1 MNQISAWAIKKP
13 IPTIVLFLCLA
24 LFGAISFEEL
34 RINNSPDIDIPTV
47 TATVTRQGAAP
58 TEMETQVA
66 RLVEDS
72 VSGLSNVEH
81 IRSTVNEGVSTTA
94 IEFQMGT
101 NIDRATQDVR
111 NAVSSIRSNLPADIL
126 EPTIQRVEATGQPI
140 LTYVVDAPDMAPDEL
155 SWFVDNDIA
164 KAILTVNGVS
174 KITRSG
180 GVDREIRI
188 RLDPDRLMSLG
199 ITAAEISETLDAENV
214 NEPGGRTTFGEGE
227 QTIRTVGSADSV
239 EALAQKR
246 IPLQDGRSVKLADIA
261 KVESGWA
268 EPRQR
273 ARLGEEEVIAFS
285 VYRSVGSSEV
295 DVAERVRDELAQF
308 QGEHPDVEIE
318 EITSSTDWVLE
329 GYHAAIEALWL
340 GALLAVVVVWFFLRD
355 IRATLI
361 SSVALPL
368 SLLPTFAVMY
378 AFNQSLNN
386 ITLLGIALVVGI
398 LVDDAIVEI
407 ENIVRHMRTS
417 GKSAYES
424 AIEAADE
431 IGLAVVATT
440 FAIIAVFM
448 PVAFMPGIP
457 GQFFKAF
464 AIAVCFSV
472 FFSLV
477 VARLLTPLMGAYLM
491 KAGGKHDDQ
500 PRWISP
506 YLKLLRA
513 TLHHR
518 WITIAA
524 GIAFFIGSMVLA
536 GMLPTDFL
544 PAADRGRS
552 VLSVELA
559 PGASLAETDAVTQKA
574 VAMLQE
580 RPEVTSVYSALGSEH
595 SGRGMMSSTSSEV
608 RKATVTVNLK
618 PRGERELSQQEF
630 EAEMGPKLAE
640 IPGARLRFGADGRS
654 GAKIELRLVSDDP
667 EALSEAVGTVSRQ
680 MRDIEGLHNVASTA
694 ALARPELIIKPKPEK
709 AAALGVTTRAI
720 ARTADVAT
728 LGDHEQNLPKFNLKD
743 RQINIR
749 VMLEEDARSDIA
761 RIETLQVPSGNGSVP
776 LSSVADISLGSGPN
790 QIDRVDR
797 SRSATIEAELIGMT
811 IGEADE
817 KVRALPAMQNLPD
830 GVKRVPAGDIER
842 MQELFDGF
850 KVAIFS
856 GVILLYFVMVLLF
869 GGFMQPVTILT
880 ALPLAIG
887 GAMGLL
893 LLTGSSLAISVLIGI
908 LMLMGIAAKN
918 SILLVEYAILAQR
931 ERGMDREEAL
941 IDAASKRARPIIMT
955 TVAMGAGMLPIALGI
970 GADSEM
976 RAPMAIAVIGGLVS
990 STLLSLV
997 YVPAVYTVMDD
1008 LQHLLGRLLS
1018 RLLPRQENAPR
1029 QDQNVAPEASGDA
1042 AEAAPSQ

>member
-1 MNQISAWAIKKP
+1 MSAWAIRRP

-24 LFGAISFEEL
+24 LFGALSFERL

-58 TEMETQVA
+58 TEMETQVT
-66 RLVEDS
+66 RLVEDA
-72 VSGLSNVEH
+72 VAGLSNVDH
-81 IRSTVNEGVSTTA
+81 IRSTVNEGASTTSV
-94 IEFQMGT
+94 EFLMGT
-101 NIDRATQDVR
+101 DIDRATQDVR
-111 NAVSSIRSNLPADIL
+111 NAISSIRSNLPADIL

-140 LTYVVDAPDMAPDEL
+140 LTYVIDSPDMAPDEL

-164 KAILTVNGVS
+164 KAILTENGVS

-180 GVDREIRI
+180 GVDQEIRI

-214 NEPGGRTTFGEGE
+214 NEPGGRTTFGDSE

-246 IPLQDGRSVKLADIA
+246 IPLGDGRSVKLADIA

-273 ARLGEEEVIAFS
+273 ARLGAEEVIAFS

-295 DVAERVRDELAQF
+295 DVADHVRERLAKF
-308 QGEHPDVEIE
+308 QAEHPEVHIE
-318 EITSSTDWVLE
+318 EITSSTAWVLE

-340 GALLAVVVVWFFLRD
+340 GAILAVVVVWFFLRD
-355 IRATLI
+355 LRATLI

-440 FAIIAVFM
+440 FSIIAVFM

-464 AIAVCFSV
+464 AIAVCCSV

-491 KAGGKHDDQ
+491 KAGGKHDDE
-500 PRWISP
+500 PFWIP
-506 YLKLLRA
+506 AYIRLLRG

-524 GIAFFIGSMVLA
+524 GIAFFIGSMFLA
-536 GMLPTDFL
+536 TLLPTDFL

-559 PGASLAETDAVTQKA
+559 PGASLAETDAVTRAA
-574 VAMLQE
+574 VAMLE
-580 RPEVTSVYSALGSEH
+580 KRPEVSSVYSAIGSEH
-595 SGRGMMSSTSSEV
+595 SGRGFGSTAAGEV
-608 RKATVTVNLK
+608 RKATVTANLK
-618 PRGERELSQQEF
+618 PRGDRDLSQQEF
-630 EAEMGPKLAE
+630 EAEMGPRLAE

-654 GAKIELRLVSDDP
+654 GSKIEVRLVSDDP
-667 EALSEAVGTVSRQ
+667 DALSKAVSTVSRQ
-680 MRDIEGLHNVASTA
+680 MREIDGLHNVASTA
-694 ALARPELIIKPKPEK
+694 ALARPELLITPKPEK

-728 LGDHEQNLPKFNLKD
+728 LGDNEQNLPKFNLKD

-749 VMLEEDARSDIA
+749 VMLEEDARSDLA
-761 RIETLQVPSGNGSVP
+761 QIETLQVPAGNGSVP
-776 LSSVADISLGSGPN
+776 LSSVADIALGSGPN

-797 SRSATIEAELIGMT
+797 SRSATIEAELVGLT
-811 IGEADE
+811 IGQGDE
-817 KVRALPAMQNLPD
+817 LVRALPAMQNLPD

-850 KVAIFS
+850 KVAIGS
-856 GVILLYFVMVLLF
+856 GIILLYFVMVLLF

-887 GAMGLL
+887 GAMALL
-893 LLTGSSLAISVLIGI
+893 LITGSSLAISVLIGI

-931 ERGMDREEAL
+931 EMGMGREEAL
-941 IDAASKRARPIIMT
+941 LDAASKRARPIVMT

-990 STLLSLV
+990 STALSLV

-1008 LQHLLGRLLS
+1008 LQRLLGRLLS
-1018 RLLPRQENAPR
+1018 RLLPKQE
-1029 QDQNVAPEASGDA
+1029 QNVASSESDEPAVSH
-1042 AEAAPSQ
+1042 